1 MNAKTERF
9 NKIECLLFVS
19 GDPVPVIELARVLE
33 LGKSET
39 LELVKD
45 METAYLKEGRGILPF
60 VTEDTVQMISNK
72 AYIALVEELLQPEKV
87 RSVSKSM
94 LETLAVIAYRQ
105 PVTRGDIEEVR
116 GVRCDY
122 AMGQL
127 LKLGLIVET
136 GRKDTL
142 GHPALFG
149 TTDKFLR
156 RFGLHSLDELTDFS
170 EFGKGGGPADN
181 EPPEDV
187 EV

>member
-1 MNAKTERF
+1 METKTERF
-9 NKIECLLFVS
+9 NRIECLLFVS

-33 LGKSET
+33 CSKAEMQQILRE
-39 LELVKD
+39 
-45 METAYLKEGRGILPF
+45 MEENYLAEGRGVLPF
-60 VTEDTVQMISNK
+60 VTEDTVQLISNK
-72 AYIALVEELLQPEKV
+72 DYIALVEELLQPEKI

-94 LETLAVIAYRQ
+94 LETLAVVAYRQ

-122 AMGQL
+122 AIGQL

-136 GRKDTL
+136 GRRDTL
-142 GHPALFG
+142 GHPVLFG

-170 EFGKGGGPADN
+170 EFGKSGELSEQ
-181 EPPEDV
+181 EPEEQDV
-187 EV
+187 